1 MPGFQ
6 GGQGEAH
13 PTFLLPRDG
22 HPLEFSLQQ
31 CLPLLGDMV
40 HQAVIMLL
48 EEPAGTD
55 VASGTMTGLP
65 HSQVL
70 QQQHEP
76 HPRDCV
82 QPWMVMLSPET
93 PPRGCGSCATHVL
106 FGGGIVP
113 LPKIH
118 PPALMST
125 IKSGGKGEGHKERKN
140 SRQRQLP
147 SGDRREGD
155 TQRQTPHPG
164 EDRARTGVLC
174 QQQSWDPQ
182 LTPTPL
188 PKCIDSFS
196 GSEGGWEGPLGSVL
210 GCAGSERGQAGPRSP
225 PRPRPV
231 TPSRTLTVSP
241 QHCQFSGSPVWL

>member
-1 MPGFQ
+1 
-6 GGQGEAH
+6 
-13 PTFLLPRDG
+13 
-22 HPLEFSLQQ
+22 
-31 CLPLLGDMV
+31 MV
-40 HQAVIMLL
+40 HQAVVMLL
-48 EEPAGTD
+48 EEPVGTD
-55 VASGTMTGLP
+55 VASGTMTGLS
-65 HSQVL
+65 HSHVL
-70 QQQHEP
+70 QQQREP

-82 QPWMVMLSPET
+82 QPWSGRMVTLFPGS

-113 LPKIH
+113 LPKTN

-125 IKSGGKGEGHKERKN
+125 IKRNGEEGWGAQRTKKLTTETTPKRRQEGGGHTASDPP
-140 SRQRQLP
+140 SRGRQ
-147 SGDRREGD
+147 
-155 TQRQTPHPG
+155 
-164 EDRARTGVLC
+164 ARTGVLC

-182 LTPTPL
+182 PTPTPL
-188 PKCIDSFS
+188 PRCINSFG
-196 GSEGGWEGPLGSVL
+196 GSESGWEGPLGSVL